1 MRTVY
6 EPLVPEEQEE
16 LFPVVREPKITTMD
30 KKVVIEAAIPGWQ
43 PIWWW
48 RNRGVKNL
56 PPCTIEE
63 QVDAIVECVKA
74 GASVIHTHPRDPKDC
89 LPQVHAPELLAEIM
103 DGAFSEVDFITSH
116 HTWSWDF
123 SKSRAADY
131 ISYTKELLERG
142 KGNKY
147 VQTALIMSL
156 GEHRETRPLH
166 TTKSIQEGVKWMEE
180 NNVKPMYSLHGYA
193 IQYLKQAVFD
203 TGISKW
209 KPYWLAIQMGKH
221 ADDQVFADPWS
232 HIQVINNMQLVR
244 EATPDSFIGIHPA
257 GRNWLPITTTG
268 ILLGCE
274 LIRVGLEDQFWLYPH
289 RDDISQKASD
299 TVEIV
304 AKITRDLGREVATV
318 KEARERVG
326 IQLTSKK

>member
-1 MRTVY
+1 
-6 EPLVPEEQEE
+6 EEQEE
-16 LFPVVREPKITTMD
+16 FFPVVREPKIPTMD
-30 KKVVIEAAIPGWQ
+30 KKLVIEAAIPGWQ

-48 RNRGVKNL
+48 RNRGVENL
-56 PPCTIEE
+56 PPCTIED

-89 LPQVHAPELLAEIM
+89 LPQVHAPELLTEIM
-103 DGAFSEVDFITSH
+103 DRAFSEVDFITAH
-116 HTWSWDF
+116 HTWAWDF

-147 VQTALIMSL
+147 VQSALVMSM
-156 GEHRETRPLH
+156 GEHRETRPIH
-166 TTKSIQEGVKWMEE
+166 TVESIKEGVKWMEE
-180 NNVKPMYSLHGYA
+180 NNVKPMYSLHAYA
-193 IQYLKQAVFD
+193 LQYIKQAVFD

-221 ADDQVFADPWS
+221 ADDQIFADPWS
-232 HIQVINNMQLVR
+232 YIQVINNMQLVR
-244 EATPDSFIGIHPA
+244 AAVPDSFIGIHPA
-257 GRNWLPITTTG
+257 GRNWLPVTTMG
-268 ILLGCE
+268 IMFGCE
-274 LIRVGLEDQFWLYPH
+274 LVRVGLEDQFWLYPH

-304 AKITRDLGREVATV
+304 AKIAKDLGREIATV
-318 KEARERVG
+318 KEARERLG
-326 IQLTSKK
+326 IRLTSKR